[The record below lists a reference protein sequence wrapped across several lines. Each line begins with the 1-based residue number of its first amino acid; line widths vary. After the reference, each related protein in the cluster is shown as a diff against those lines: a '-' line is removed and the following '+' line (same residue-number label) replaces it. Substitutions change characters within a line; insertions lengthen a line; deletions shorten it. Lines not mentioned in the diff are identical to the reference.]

1 MSTLHQDGVKKCV
14 GIHEIEANINLMV
27 QLEEMLGT
35 AYYYILKWER
45 KRISNVYVEAWG
57 VHS

>member
-14 GIHEIEANINLMV
+14 GIHETKANMNLMV
-27 QLEEMLGT
+27 HLEEMLGT

-45 KRISNVYVEAWG
+45 KHISNVYVEG
-57 VHS
+57 PP